1 MDAAMTHPDPTTLRA
16 AGADLLL
23 GGRCVG
29 CERPGRVLCE
39 PCRAALPRP
48 DDVHVPSPHPPG
60 LATPWTTAPYDG
72 LVRAMV
78 LGHKER
84 RLLGLRPD
92 LGRLLALAVDA
103 ATTGAGAVDDGAALA
118 LVPVPSRRGV
128 VRARGHDATLALV
141 IEAARLLR
149 AVGLDAV
156 VAPLL
161 VARRGVRDQA
171 GLDSAARR
179 ANLAGSMTCPA
190 RGLRRLAAARA
201 TVHVVVCDDV
211 LTTGSTALE
220 AQRALAAVGLPT
232 LAVATV
238 AATPLRR
245 QRTNSTREVPSPP
258 PHQ

>member
-39 PCRAALPRP
+39 PCRATLPGP
-48 DDVHVPSPHPPG
+48 DDVHVPVPHPPG
-60 LATPWTTAPYDG
+60 LAPPFTTAPYEG
-72 LVRAMV
+72 LVRALV

-84 RLLGLRPD
+84 RLLALRPD
-92 LGRLLALAVDA
+92 LGRLLALAVH
-103 ATTGAGAVDDGAALA
+103 ATTAGADDGATLA

-141 IEAARLLR
+141 TEAARLLR
-149 AVGLDAV
+149 AAGCDVV

-161 VARRGVRDQA
+161 TSRRGVVDQA

-179 ANLAGSMTCPA
+179 ANLTGSMTCPA
-190 RGLRRLAAARA
+190 RGLRRLGAAHAA
-201 TVHVVVCDDV
+201 VHVVVCDDV
-211 LTTGSTALE
+211 LTTGSTARE

-245 QRTNSTREVPSPP
+245 ARTNPRGEVPSPP